1 MDLNGSSIT
10 IMIIKYDYSPVT
22 KWDDP
27 PSGFSGERMVPV
39 FFCIVAWV
47 PEISGRIILKQLNL

>member
-1 MDLNGSSIT
+1 
-10 IMIIKYDYSPVT
+10 MIIHQFVSGMIVQVAFLVKGWSP
-22 KWDDP
+22 
-27 PSGFSGERMVPV
+27 

>member
-1 MDLNGSSIT
+1 
-10 IMIIKYDYSPVT
+10 MIIRQLLSGMILQVAFLVKGWSP
-22 KWDDP
+22 
-27 PSGFSGERMVPV
+27 F